1 MVHGIV
7 APMNTGSDEDAAS
20 LIRDYV
26 AAAMVAAQ
34 LDDVPAQNRA
44 ADRLAEI
51 HRILIRTDEIGA
63 LVPLLDH
70 EAPGVRGWAAAHL
83 LPHRPELAEPALAS
97 IEADGGVE
105 GFNAKWTLRT
115 WRDGTLKFP

>member
-1 MVHGIV
+1 M
-7 APMNTGSDEDAAS
+7 ATRSDDDDVPS

-26 AAAMVAAQ
+26 AAAQVAAE
-34 LDDVPAQNRA
+34 LGDIPAQNRA

-51 HRILIRTDEIGA
+51 NRILIRAGKVGA

-70 EAPGVRGWAAAHL
+70 DAPGVRGWAAAHL
-83 LPHRPELAEPALAS
+83 LPYRPELAEPVLVS
-97 IEADGGVE
+97 IETEGGLE

-115 WRDGTLKFP
+115 WREGTLRFP